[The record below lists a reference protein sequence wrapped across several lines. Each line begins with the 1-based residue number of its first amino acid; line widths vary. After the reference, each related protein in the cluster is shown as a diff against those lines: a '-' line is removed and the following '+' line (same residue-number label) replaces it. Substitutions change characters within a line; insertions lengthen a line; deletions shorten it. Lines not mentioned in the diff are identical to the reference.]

1 MKVLCVCFLFICLGL
16 NINAQIRTQDSTKM
30 HGILPMHNGKVYYS
44 EVIEESN
51 VSKDELYSRA
61 YSWIVSSFKLTK
73 FEVKMSDKGLGKIVA
88 EGKFEHPI
96 KYQTK
101 AHTISF
107 MITIIVKENRFKY
120 IFTDFNELVL
130 KESFGFL
137 SRTDKPIEEIYEKM
151 DVRKKNHN
159 NIITQFDAYVTKICQ
174 ELKSAIKQ
182 NDANGKD
189 DW

>member
-1 MKVLCVCFLFICLGL
+1 MKNILLFVILLFIILGT
-16 NINAQIRTQDSTKM
+16 NIEVQGNDSTKM

-51 VSKDELYSRA
+51 VSRDELYSRA
-61 YSWIVSSFKLTK
+61 YSWLVSSFRLTK